1 MTPEEG
7 HLRAE
12 IVATCR
18 ALADRG
24 LTQGTSGN
32 VSARLGATM
41 LISPSATPYAAMTPE
56 MVAAM
61 PLSDASGQWHGP
73 RRPSTEWPMHRDL
86 YRARPDIHALVH
98 CHSREATA
106 LSITRSAIP
115 ACHYMIAA
123 FGGST
128 IRCADYA
135 TFGTDDLS
143 SAVVVAMENRLG
155 CLMANHGQITA
166 GATLSRALTL
176 AVELE
181 ELAAL
186 YRISRDL
193 PGFTILDDA
202 EITRVIAKFRDYL
215 AP

>member
-1 MTPEEG
+1 MSSEENE
-7 HLRAE
+7 LRDE

-18 ALADRG
+18 ALVARG
-24 LTQGTSGN
+24 LTHGTSGN
-32 VSARLGATM
+32 VSVRAGAVM
-41 LISPSATPYAAMTPE
+41 LISPSATPYESMTPD

-61 PLSDASGQWHGP
+61 PLADVSGAWSGP
-73 RRPSTEWPMHRDL
+73 RRPSTEWRMHRDL

-106 LSITRSAIP
+106 LSITRLAIP

-123 FGGST
+123 FGGPT

-135 TFGTDDLS
+135 TFGTEALS
-143 SAVVVAMENRLG
+143 VAVVAGMQGRLG

-166 GATLSRALTL
+166 GPTLSRALTL
-176 AVELE
+176 AMELE
-181 ELAAL
+181 ELSAL
-186 YRISRDL
+186 YRLTKDQ
-193 PGFTILDDA
+193 PGFTVLDDA
-202 EITRVIAKFRDYL
+202 EIALVSEKFTDYL